1 MAEGQYLGSVDAV
14 VDVAVVLQLL
24 IGHGLHVA
32 AIHPGLHQAVGVL
45 TEARVHL
52 HQPVGHVVRVARGVV
67 AVGLQYAQVPQ
78 KPWRTE
84 GG

>member
-24 IGHGLHVA
+24 VGHGLHIVT
-32 AIHPGLHQAVGVL
+32 IHPRLHQAVGVL

-52 HQPVGHVVRVARGVV
+52 HQPVGHVVRVTRRVV
-67 AVGLQYAQVPQ
+67 GVGLQYTQVPQ
-78 KPWRTE
+78 KPWGTE